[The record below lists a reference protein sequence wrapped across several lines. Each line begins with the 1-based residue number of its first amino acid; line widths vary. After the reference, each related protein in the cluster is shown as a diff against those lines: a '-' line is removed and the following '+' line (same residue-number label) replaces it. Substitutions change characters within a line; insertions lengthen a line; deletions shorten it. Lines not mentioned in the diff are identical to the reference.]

1 MPCAL
6 CGNQGHNRRT
16 CQQWQ
21 VLEASRQ
28 QEERINE
35 EQTVPSPINITNID
49 IDIHDIYNLREIF
62 TTPEIQRR
70 MLSNPPAIQRHII
83 SSPPFPN
90 TDISFTP
97 TQLFPDSDFIPFN
110 DSLFGDDDSDDSLPD
125 LEPIKKNS
133 VPLIDCVDKPCHTE
147 ECPICMEE
155 LKQTD
160 ILVTRCG
167 HQFHGTCMIRH
178 MKNHDN
184 CPMCRG
190 VLFTNATTN

>member
-16 CQQWQ
+16 CQQWH

-28 QEERINE
+28 HEERINE
-35 EQTVPSPINITNID
+35 DQTVHTPININID
-49 IDIHDIYNLREIF
+49 IDIHDPYNLREIF

-70 MLSNPPAIQRHII
+70 MLSNPPAIQRYNI
-83 SSPPFPN
+83 SPLPFPIN
-90 TDISFTP
+90 DINIP

-125 LEPIKKNS
+125 LEPIKKNN
-133 VPLIDCVDKPCHTE
+133 VPLIDCAEEPCKTE
-147 ECPICMEE
+147 DCPICMEE

-160 ILVTRCG
+160 ILITRCG

-178 MKNHDN
+178 MKLNDN

-190 VLFTNATTN
+190 VLFTNTITN